1 MIINTLLVFRNKN
14 TFQDIIYNFEEDK
27 NYKLTISNCIAD
39 AMKEIK
45 SNDFDIAL
53 IDMNYS
59 DGTGL
64 DLKKQMAEIK
74 DIPTIVV
81 TELND
86 DMQKVL
92 ALEYG
97 ADDYLV
103 IPFHILELKARIR
116 AVLRRY
122 NSQKHSE
129 ENDSGNIINI
139 DNFEFNVV
147 GRKLKFDGV
156 AIELTGKEFDLLY
169 TLLSNKGKI
178 CSRKDLAKTIWGNNY
193 GGHLRTVDVHI
204 RRLREK
210 FSTYFLSENFIQTK
224 WGEGYYY
231 ENLK

>member
-97 ADDYLV
+97 ADDYLI

-122 NSQKHSE
+122 K
-129 ENDSGNIINI
+129 
-139 DNFEFNVV
+139 
-147 GRKLKFDGV
+147 
-156 AIELTGKEFDLLY
+156 
-169 TLLSNKGKI
+169 
-178 CSRKDLAKTIWGNNY
+178 
-193 GGHLRTVDVHI
+193 
-204 RRLREK
+204 RRCFFK
-210 FSTYFLSENFIQTK
+210 
-224 WGEGYYY
+224 
-231 ENLK
+231 

>member
-81 TELND
+81 TELNGP
-86 DMQKVL
+86 
-92 ALEYG
+92 A
-97 ADDYLV
+97 
-103 IPFHILELKARIR
+103 
-116 AVLRRY
+116 
-122 NSQKHSE
+122 
-129 ENDSGNIINI
+129 
-139 DNFEFNVV
+139 
-147 GRKLKFDGV
+147 
-156 AIELTGKEFDLLY
+156 
-169 TLLSNKGKI
+169 
-178 CSRKDLAKTIWGNNY
+178 
-193 GGHLRTVDVHI
+193 
-204 RRLREK
+204 
-210 FSTYFLSENFIQTK
+210 
-224 WGEGYYY
+224 
-231 ENLK
+231 

>member
-92 ALEYG
+92 ALESTQIG
-97 ADDYLV
+97 
-103 IPFHILELKARIR
+103 R
-116 AVLRRY
+116 A
-122 NSQKHSE
+122 S
-129 ENDSGNIINI
+129 
-139 DNFEFNVV
+139 
-147 GRKLKFDGV
+147 
-156 AIELTGKEFDLLY
+156 
-169 TLLSNKGKI
+169 
-178 CSRKDLAKTIWGNNY
+178 C
-193 GGHLRTVDVHI
+193 
-204 RRLREK
+204 RERV
-210 FSTYFLSENFIQTK
+210 
-224 WGEGYYY
+224 
-231 ENLK
+231 